1 MAFIITETE
10 IDEEGNQ
17 TYRID
22 FTFKHSSCVVTIEQI
37 EPSVIRIIS
46 ETDGYHWLQYWMSQD
61 CYTPVLKDWPF
72 TTQIMIINAE
82 FKYLG
87 MYWKQEDK
95 ETAFISADR
104 EFDIYDLNQVA
115 IILDRQFAIRERFF
129 PNE

>member
-1 MAFIITETE
+1 MAFIITETKNPE
-10 IDEEGNQ
+10 QGNP
-17 TYRID
+17 TYRVD
-22 FTFKHSSCVVTIEQI
+22 FTFNRAACVVTIEQI
-37 EPSVIRIIS
+37 EPHVIYLDS

-61 CYTPVLKDWPF
+61 CYTDVLKDWPF

-95 ETAFISADR
+95 ETAYITADR
-104 EFDIYDLNQVA
+104 PFDIYDLNQVA

-129 PNE
+129 PEK